1 MKRITIAIDGYSSCG
16 KSTLAKHLA
25 LELGYT
31 YIDSGAMYR
40 AATLYMLEN
49 DISPD
54 NILAVVDALRHIK
67 IEFRINPVNGL
78 QETYLNEGNVERE
91 IRTMQISNLV
101 SPMSSI
107 AEVRQ
112 AMVAQQQYLGKDKG
126 VVMDGRDIGTV
137 VFPDAELKLFMTA
150 EPRIR
155 AQRRFEELMAKG
167 DGSSFEEVYQNVLS
181 RDLIDT
187 TRKVGPLVKAAN
199 AIEIDNSHITREE
212 QFNLALHYAL
222 QTIHQGSAKAD

>member
-1 MKRITIAIDGYSSCG
+1 
-16 KSTLAKHLA
+16 
-25 LELGYT
+25 
-31 YIDSGAMYR
+31 
-40 AATLYMLEN
+40 
-49 DISPD
+49 
-54 NILAVVDALRHIK
+54 
-67 IEFRINPVNGL
+67 
-78 QETYLNEGNVERE
+78 
-91 IRTMQISNLV
+91 
-101 SPMSSI
+101 
-107 AEVRQ
+107 
-112 AMVAQQQYLGKDKG
+112 
-126 VVMDGRDIGTV
+126 VVMDGRDIGTI

-212 QFNLALHYAL
+212 QFSLALNYAL
-222 QTIHQGSAKAD
+222 QTIHQLSAKAD